1 MEELVVEGLTPED
14 FRTLRDVLKTY
25 RVSLCDS
32 ISFEDIINLYN
43 KINEIVVCL
52 EE

>member
-14 FRTLRDVLKTY
+14 FKTLRDILKTY
-25 RVSLCDS
+25 RTSLRDS

>member
-1 MEELVVEGLTPED
+1 MEELVVEGLIPED
-14 FRTLRDVLKTY
+14 FKMLRDILKTY
-25 RVSLCDS
+25 RVSLSDS
-32 ISFEDIINLYN
+32 ITFVDITNLYN